1 MEWLSKQ
8 SAVTGRLKSLLLA
21 LQDHASSVVHLSGQE
36 VLWDEIRLLGSWR
49 AEWCVHVDIAL
60 YRCSAL
66 PSVVSEALHKG
77 DSELGVNHLLEV
89 LFV

>member
-1 MEWLSKQ
+1 MS
-8 SAVTGRLKSLLLA
+8 GRLKSLLLA
-21 LQDHASSVVHLSGQE
+21 LGDHGSSVICVNGQD
-36 VLWDEIRLLGSWR
+36 VLWDGIRLLGNWR

-60 YRCSAL
+60 YNVHHSL

>member
-1 MEWLSKQ
+1 MSEH
-8 SAVTGRLKSLLLA
+8 SAVSGRLKSLLPA
-21 LQDHASSVVHLSGQE
+21 LIDHGSSVVCGNGQE
-36 VLWDEIRLLGSWR
+36 VLWDRIRLLGNWR

-60 YRCSAL
+60 YKCSSL
-66 PSVVSEALHKG
+66 PSVVSEALDKG